1 VIRANGARGKLPSSR
16 VCLIAKER
24 IWTKEREREK
34 YLLFLFCFFSKIF
47 VKKKRAKRPPLCWVI
62 FFFLSAV
69 ILLEQLTDFSFLSS
83 LFNDARLEKTK
94 KQSINPNANRP
105 S

>member
-1 VIRANGARGKLPSSR
+1 MDKR
-16 VCLIAKER
+16 
-24 IWTKEREREK
+24 EREREIFVIPL
-34 YLLFLFCFFSKIF
+34 LLFFEDLR
-47 VKKKRAKRPPLCWVI
+47 KRAKRPPLCWVV

>member
-1 VIRANGARGKLPSSR
+1 LFDCEGENLDKR
-16 VCLIAKER
+16 
-24 IWTKEREREK
+24 EREREIFVIPL
-34 YLLFLFCFFSKIF
+34 LLFFEDLR
-47 VKKKRAKRPPLCWVI
+47 KKKRAKRPPLCWVI